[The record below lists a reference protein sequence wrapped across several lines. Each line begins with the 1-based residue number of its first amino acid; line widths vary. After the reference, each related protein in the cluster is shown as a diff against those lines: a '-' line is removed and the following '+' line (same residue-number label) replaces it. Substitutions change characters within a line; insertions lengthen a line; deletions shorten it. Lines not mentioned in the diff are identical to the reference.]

1 MENIDEQ
8 VIRLSK
14 TVKIIGIIDIAVFS
28 VITLIA
34 FITGNGFA
42 SIAFMAFVLLG
53 VILLLAYKKQ
63 MLIIKDNEIEFN
75 YLFKKTQ
82 HVRYE
87 QIRCLL
93 LIPLNNRTQRAL
105 IDRQYQRIISLD
117 EMLADVGIL
126 FEALEKKQIEVVD
139 LGELVEKG
147 SKDVS
152 KYFPALNGIERNYY
166 KSLINENKTIESMPR
181 KNKKAVVKNTKKLL
195 KIIGW
200 VLIFANLAAFLIGG
214 KAMLIILIAV
224 LVFTYGLYIFYYPY
238 IYTDAFS
245 KKGQNQCLQV
255 PFGGAVIAML
265 LSLTLSQ
272 LWNYDFDSFMKSTA
286 GITAILALVFIIKS
300 LRVSVPQRLG
310 RKLSVIFAAF
320 IIAFSITF
328 PVNFLL
334 TVDKATHVA
343 TVITDKDISGG
354 RTRDYYLYCMWNGS
368 EERFNVSKKE
378 YNETAI
384 GDKKRI
390 CIRKSILGL
399 EYCTIHK

>member
-1 MENIDEQ
+1 M
-8 VIRLSK
+8 
-14 TVKIIGIIDIAVFS
+14 
-28 VITLIA
+28 
-34 FITGNGFA
+34 
-42 SIAFMAFVLLG
+42 
-53 VILLLAYKKQ
+53 
-63 MLIIKDNEIEFN
+63 
-75 YLFKKTQ
+75 
-82 HVRYE
+82 
-87 QIRCLL
+87 
-93 LIPLNNRTQRAL
+93 
-105 IDRQYQRIISLD
+105 
-117 EMLADVGIL
+117 
-126 FEALEKKQIEVVD
+126 
-139 LGELVEKG
+139 
-147 SKDVS
+147 
-152 KYFPALNGIERNYY
+152 
-166 KSLINENKTIESMPR
+166 
-181 KNKKAVVKNTKKLL
+181 
-195 KIIGW
+195 
-200 VLIFANLAAFLIGG
+200 
-214 KAMLIILIAV
+214 
-224 LVFTYGLYIFYYPY
+224 
-238 IYTDAFS
+238 
-245 KKGQNQCLQV
+245 
-255 PFGGAVIAML
+255 IAML

-272 LWNYDFDSFMKSTA
+272 LWNYDFDSFMKSTV